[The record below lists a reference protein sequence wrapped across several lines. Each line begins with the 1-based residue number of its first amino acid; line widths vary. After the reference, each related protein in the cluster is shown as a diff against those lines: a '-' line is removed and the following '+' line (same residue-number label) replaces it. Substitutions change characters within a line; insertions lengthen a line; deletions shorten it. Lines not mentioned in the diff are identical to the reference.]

1 MDLYWCL
8 IPTGDS
14 GLTVKVTTAR
24 CCISRVYLIKDVRDL
39 RCTGR
44 RESEQQQQQ
53 PWFDLDLSLTEEAE
67 QRGSDR
73 RWCYWADG
81 LWGCAVPLSG
91 SRTLKCSDRAHVMS
105 MPLVRGCSLSSPACS
120 WDRLQPPPPPPQH
133 HGQNS
138 GQGKRI
144 IIMVPET
151 SALIVKKCLGFEPV
165 SLSYT
170 TQHVLFIKLW
180 GSRVTLNL
188 NL

>member
-1 MDLYWCL
+1 MLRVTSLIPMDLYWCL

-24 CCISRVYLIKDVRDL
+24 CCITRVYLIKDGRDL

-120 WDRLQPPPPPPQH
+120 WDRLQPPHPSTPTPTPRA
-133 HGQNS
+133 
-138 GQGKRI
+138 K
-144 IIMVPET
+144 
-151 SALIVKKCLGFEPV
+151 
-165 SLSYT
+165 
-170 TQHVLFIKLW
+170 
-180 GSRVTLNL
+180 
-188 NL
+188 